1 MLYSDKRIHLH
12 TTHQL
17 IMGIASKISLPSPSW
32 WKLNAIYLFNLTLIL
47 LFLIL
52 PAITGPATKLWWMTI
67 TYSTPGVKGEAGGSS
82 WKMGGLG
89 VCKSGEECTRAG
101 SSMAPAISGQIK
113 SVLMYHFAGMPFRP
127 LSCLSCQERRE
138 LMSSGCDDIPHCGGA
153 THPHPPTK
161 GISMERMDD
170 ILLTY
175 LRHPPCYLS
184 DGSRLDRPRSSDE
197 R

>member
-1 MLYSDKRIHLH
+1 MS
-12 TTHQL
+12 
-17 IMGIASKISLPSPSW
+17 IASKLSLPSPSW

-52 PAITGPATKLWWMTI
+52 PAITGPTTKLWWMTI
-67 TYSTPGVKGEAGGSS
+67 TYSTPGAKGEAGGSS

-89 VCKSGEECTRAG
+89 VCKSGEECTGAG
-101 SSMAPAISGQIK
+101 NELAPAISGQIK
-113 SVLMYHFAGMPFRP
+113 SVLMYHFAGKSSPP
-127 LSCLSCQERRE
+127 LVLGIPRREE
-138 LMSSGCDDIPHCGGA
+138 LMSSGCDGIPYCGGA
-153 THPHPPTK
+153 THSYCPTK

-175 LRHPPCYLS
+175 LRHAPHHFS
-184 DGSRLDRPRSSDE
+184 DGSGFDRPRTSSE